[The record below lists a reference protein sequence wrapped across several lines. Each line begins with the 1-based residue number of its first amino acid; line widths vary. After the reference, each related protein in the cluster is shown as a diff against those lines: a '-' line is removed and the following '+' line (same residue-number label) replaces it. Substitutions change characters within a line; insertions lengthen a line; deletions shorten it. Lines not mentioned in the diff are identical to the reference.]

1 MEGSTFGGHSS
12 HLEKCAHPC
21 RGQTYGKNSEN
32 APPAPKMLWLA
43 HGSYIQGGVP
53 EIRLKGYLGF
63 CLSFKAAIAAIFAG
77 VSKMCILTHP
87 PLCFL
92 GGLQQNLCH
101 NALKTE
107 RGKKYE
113 ISFAREA
120 RVFAFQTYTFFK
132 GTCIS
137 FKPYTVRV

>member
-53 EIRLKGYLGF
+53 EIRLKGDLGF
-63 CLSFKAAIAAIFAG
+63 SFLQSG
-77 VSKMCILTHP
+77 YRRHLRGCIQNVHFDTPSIVLG
-87 PLCFL
+87 
-92 GGLQQNLCH
+92 GGLQQKMCH

-120 RVFAFQTYTFFK
+120 RVFAFHTYTFFK

-137 FKPYTVRV
+137 SKPYTVGV

>member
-53 EIRLKGYLGF
+53 EIRLKGVSRF
-63 CLSFKAAIAAIFAG
+63 FFPSKRLS
-77 VSKMCILTHP
+77 P
-87 PLCFL
+87 PSSRAYSPPGSSSLPQHNE
-92 GGLQQNLCH
+92 GLQQKMCH

-107 RGKKYE
+107 RRKKYE
-113 ISFAREA
+113 INFAREA
-120 RVFAFQTYTFFK
+120 RVFTFQTYTFFK

-137 FKPYTVRV
+137 SKPYTVGA